1 MSKPV
6 YYIGVDFGQKKD
18 HTAVCI
24 VEKGDSKAIVRF
36 IWKYPLGTPLPMV
49 ADTVVDLF
57 KSVAAKGDIYGFA
70 GDATGMGVWP
80 VNMIQERLPEQ
91 RIEAFVFNNTNKR
104 SLVGKVKVMHATGRL
119 RFATRR
125 GDAIYNRQLAELM
138 TEMRQL
144 QAKVLRADAD
154 NAEIEVFKTGA
165 HDDMFTALAL
175 AIKDIEFD
183 SSWGNPQAVFI
194 EDKTWVKTP
203 LTEPSGDPRSI
214 VFF

>member
-6 YYIGVDFGQKKD
+6 FYIGIDFGQRRD

-24 VEKGDSKAIVRF
+24 VEKDEAKAIVRF
-36 IWKYPLGTPLPMV
+36 IWKYPLGTQLPMV

-57 KSVAAKGDIYGFA
+57 KSVAHKGDVYGFSC
-70 GDATGMGVWP
+70 DATGMGVWP
-80 VNMIQERLPEQ
+80 TQMIQERLPDQ
-91 RIEAFVFNNTNKR
+91 RIEPFVFNNTNKR
-104 SLVGKVKVMHATGRL
+104 ELVGKVKVMHAMGRR
-119 RFATRR
+119 RFATRK
-125 GDAIYNRQLAELM
+125 GDGIYNRQLAELM

-144 QAKVLRADAD
+144 QAKVIRADAD

-175 AIKDIEFD
+175 AVKDIEFD

-194 EDKTWVKTP
+194 QDKTWEKNV
-203 LTEPSGDPRSI
+203 LTEPSADARNI